1 MIFFLSSIFF
11 FFDVRTS
18 GCLPLLSVTDPAVV
32 DASVVFEVRAMI
44 VFRVVPVDEAL

>member
-1 MIFFLSSIFF
+1 
-11 FFDVRTS
+11 
-18 GCLPLLSVTDPAVV
+18 VV